1 MVKLDNL
8 VKTYGDFRLNL
19 SLEIPDGTVTGIV
32 GKNGA
37 GKSTTIKAILG
48 LIRPDDGSVTINGKD
63 AQKLTGAE
71 KSRIVLLI
79 FFGIIAILIFG
90 SKRIFDGSNALAE
103 LTKALDGMTPAVV
116 LLALAAGCTAITCVS
131 YLWSVHIMEK
141 KEF

>member
-79 FFGIIAILIFG
+79 FFGVIAILVFG
-90 SKRIFDGSNALAE
+90 SKRIFEGSNALAK
-103 LTKALDGMTPAVV
+103 LTKALEGTSPAVV
-116 LLALAAGCTAITCVS
+116 LLALAAGCAVITCVS